1 VVVRQ
6 QRTMAKKSIN
16 WSYIL
21 AGGAISLL
29 LGCIG
34 LWVAYPSLTYKGVP
48 VKILV
53 QFIED
58 PIARKFYFAGQKKAL
73 HNRLKEMDVE
83 EQIKDFYRPQIQDE
97 QQLDQYIHQL
107 LYDNTGY
114 VGASYIV
121 DGQGK
126 LVISPMLS
134 PEFWRWF
141 ELAKQLQLVTDQE
154 MEGGQVYVTTPQG
167 NRVPYSTIA
176 ALYPIADLEK
186 WVAATKPVP

>member
-6 QRTMAKKSIN
+6 QRAMAKKTIN
-16 WSYIL
+16 GSYVL
-21 AGGAISLL
+21 AGAAISLL
-29 LGCIG
+29 LGGIG

-58 PIARKFYFAGQKKAL
+58 PLARKFYFSGQKTAL

-83 EQIKDFYRPQIQDE
+83 EQIKDFYRPQIQNE
-97 QQLDQYIHQL
+97 QQLDLYIHQL

-114 VGASYIV
+114 IGAAYIV
-121 DGQGK
+121 NGQGQ
-126 LVISPMLS
+126 LALSPTLS

-154 MEGGQVYVTTPQG
+154 LEGGQVYVTTPQG
-167 NRVPYSTIA
+167 DRVPYTTIA

-186 WVAATKPVP
+186 WVAATKPAP